1 MDALDFE
8 KLGLNKNEAKVYYEL
23 LKLGRATA
31 SQLVK
36 HMGIHRN
43 IIYDNLDKLIE
54 KGLVSYVIEETK
66 KVFIAQEPD
75 TILEFLNN
83 KKENIEKE
91 IIVAKELIPQVSKLR
106 NNRSGE
112 QEAEI
117 FRGINGMK
125 KVLLKTL
132 SSKEILVLGMT
143 NKSTE
148 ILGET
153 YWKNYNAK
161 IKANKIKERFLIN
174 SDFKDIYSFSKNKNI
189 QIKLLPKEL
198 NQMMEIIFFDGNI
211 AIFIYSES
219 PMVFLIKDEAT
230 YQAYVQYFEF
240 LWKIKLSK

>member
-23 LKLGRATA
+23 LKLGSATA

-54 KGLVSYVIEETK
+54 KGLVSYVIQDTK
-66 KVFIAQEPD
+66 KVFTAQDPD

-83 KKENIEKE
+83 KKEGIEKE
-91 IIVAKELIPQVSKLR
+91 ILLAKDLIPQLSKLR
-106 NNRSGE
+106 NKKSEE
-112 QEAEI
+112 QEAQI
-117 FRGINGMK
+117 FVGTNGMK

-153 YWKNYNAK
+153 YWNNYNAK
-161 IKANKIKERFLIN
+161 IKHNKIKERFLIN
-174 SDFKDIYSFSKNKNI
+174 SDFKDIYSFNKNKDL
-189 QIKLLPKEL
+189 QIKILPKEL
-198 NQMMEIIFFDGNI
+198 DQVMEILLFEGNV
-211 AIFIYSES
+211 AIFVYSQS
-219 PMVFLIKDEAT
+219 PIVFLIKDDTT
-230 YQAYVQYFEF
+230 YNAYMKYFEF
-240 LWKIKLSK
+240 LWKIKK